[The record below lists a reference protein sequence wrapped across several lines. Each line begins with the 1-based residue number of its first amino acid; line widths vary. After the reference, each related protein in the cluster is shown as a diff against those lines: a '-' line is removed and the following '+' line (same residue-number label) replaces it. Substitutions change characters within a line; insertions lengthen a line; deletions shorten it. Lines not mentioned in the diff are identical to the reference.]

1 MNNEKKE
8 KKFEDLES
16 DSGIALHRSYTQY
29 SEGNPDMKI
38 CTVIGARPQFV
49 KAAVVSAE
57 FAKHKSVDEIIIHT
71 GQHYD
76 PSMSEIFFREL
87 NVPLEKYNL
96 ETGSGAHGRQTGRML
111 EKLEDILFKE
121 KPDFVLIYGDT
132 NSTLAGALAAAKLH
146 IPIAH
151 IEAGMRSFNKKMP
164 EEINRIIADH
174 LSEINFCSTKTAMEN
189 LKRENLAKTGMLVG
203 DVMFDC
209 SLKFA
214 EFAENR
220 YNPFAKF
227 AVEKNGYAL
236 LTCHRAENTD
246 HKKCLTEIVKAVNK
260 ISEKTPVLYPVH
272 PRTTKFLNEYGL
284 SFSDNVKLIA
294 PVGYLEMILL
304 EKHASL
310 ILTDSGGV
318 QKVAFFY
325 RVPCITMREETEWVE
340 TAALGWNKL
349 TDADSKQITD
359 AFADFAK
366 NRPPKTKAK
375 PYGDGNAA
383 SKIVNMLLTSG

>member
-1 MNNEKKE
+1 
-8 KKFEDLES
+8 
-16 DSGIALHRSYTQY
+16 
-29 SEGNPDMKI
+29 MKI

-57 FAKHKSVDEIIIHT
+57 FAKHKSIDEVIIHT

-76 PSMSEIFFREL
+76 PGMSDIFFREL
-87 NVPLEKYNL
+87 NVPHEKYNL
-96 ETGSGAHGRQTGRML
+96 EIGSGSHGVQTGKML
-111 EKLEDILFKE
+111 ASIEKVLQDEA
-121 KPDFVLIYGDT
+121 PDYVLIYGDT
-132 NSTLAGALAAAKLH
+132 NSTLAGALCSSKLH

-174 LSEINFCSTKTAMEN
+174 LSTINFCSTKTAIGN
-189 LKRENLAKTGMLVG
+189 LKRENLSKTGVLVG

-214 EFAENR
+214 ELAEKR
-220 YNPFAKF
+220 YDPFAKF
-227 AVEKNGYAL
+227 AVERNNYAL

-246 HKKCLTEIVKAVNK
+246 HKKCLSEIVKAVNK
-260 ISEKTPVLYPVH
+260 ISEKMPVLYPVH
-272 PRTTKFLNEYGL
+272 PRTRKFLKEYGL
-284 SFSDNVKLIA
+284 SFSGNVRLVP

-304 EKHASL
+304 ENHASF

-318 QKVAFFY
+318 QKEAFFY
-325 RVPCITMREETEWVE
+325 RVPCITMREETEWIE
-340 TAALGWNKL
+340 TAELGWNRI
-349 TDADSKQITD
+349 TGADSKKITA

-366 NRPPKTKAK
+366 NKPAKTSAR
-375 PYGDGNAA
+375 PYGNGDAA
-383 SKIVNMLLTSG
+383 AKITKVIAKV

>member
-1 MNNEKKE
+1 
-8 KKFEDLES
+8 
-16 DSGIALHRSYTQY
+16 
-29 SEGNPDMKI
+29 MKI

-57 FAKHKSVDEIIIHT
+57 FAKHKSINEVIIHT

-76 PSMSEIFFREL
+76 PAMSEIFFREL

-96 ETGSGAHGRQTGRML
+96 EIGSGSHGLQTGRML
-111 EKLEDILFKE
+111 EKLEDILLRE

-132 NSTLAGALAAAKLH
+132 NSTLAGALAASKMH

-174 LSEINFCSTKTAMEN
+174 LSTINFCSTKTAIGN
-189 LKRENLAKTGMLVG
+189 LKRENLAETGVLVG

-214 EFAENR
+214 EFAEKR
-220 YNPFAKF
+220 YDPFAKF
-227 AVEKNGYAL
+227 AVERNKYAL

-246 HKKCLTEIVKAVNK
+246 HKKCLSEIVKAVNR
-260 ISEKTPVLYPVH
+260 ISEKMPVLYPVH
-272 PRTTKFLNEYGL
+272 PRTRKFLNEYGL
-284 SFSDNVKLIA
+284 SFSDNVKLIP

-304 EKHASL
+304 EKHSSF

-318 QKVAFFY
+318 QKEAFFY
-325 RVPCITMREETEWVE
+325 RVPCITMREETEWTETVE
-340 TAALGWNKL
+340 LGWNRI
-349 TDADSKQITD
+349 TGADSGKITA
-359 AFADFAK
+359 AFADFAE
-366 NRPPKTKAK
+366 NRPAKTSAR
-375 PYGDGNAA
+375 PYGNGDAA
-383 SKIVNMLLTSG
+383 SKITEVIAKV